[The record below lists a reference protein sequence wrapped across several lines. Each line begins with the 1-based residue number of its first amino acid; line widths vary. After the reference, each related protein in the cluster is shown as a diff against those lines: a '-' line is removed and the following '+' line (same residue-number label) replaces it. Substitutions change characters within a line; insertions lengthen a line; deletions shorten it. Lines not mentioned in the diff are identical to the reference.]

1 MGPLWRSSP
10 TTSLLNLGEGH
21 FYRERGRWEHSP
33 INPPGIIR
41 CRSIVFARVQ
51 KLTNAADGAAD
62 AETAANCTE
71 KCLRMNRTGFPPHE
85 NYDDGRTRLS

>member
-21 FYRERGRWEHSP
+21 FYRERG
-33 INPPGIIR
+33 R

-71 KCLRMNRTGFPPHE
+71 KCLRMNRTGFSPHE
-85 NYDDGRTRLS
+85 NYDDGLTRLS